1 MKVILRNLRRFQPK
15 NPRFPVVIQGD
26 LVVDDLFGR
35 GLVTRTQVKVEIPEN
50 EREFIPESAFTKEG
64 GEVNLMFTRWSDLP
78 FGLTIVAAHVVH
90 PVTLSAFKLKKVF
103 CHGFVS
109 AETPN
114 KKILTTTRGDF
125 FPVDGEFK
133 QPTNRITVT
142 PGSFSVV
149 SCMEAIVSP
158 QVLGLRKFRG
168 NGEQD
173 EVHRIETAKPI
184 PFVGYVREHPKSK
197 ELFRLEALDRTD
209 LIQPKLLDRY
219 IAALTSDYGRSLI
232 EKHEE
237 SVRRE
242 FETACRCTI

>member
-15 NPRFPVVIQGD
+15 NPRFPIVIQGD
-26 LVVDDLFGR
+26 LVVDDLFGH

-64 GEVNLMFTRWSDLP
+64 GEVDLMFTRWSDLP

-90 PVTLSAFKLKKVF
+90 PVTLSAFDLKKVF

-114 KKILTTTRGDF
+114 KKVLTTTRGDF
-125 FPVDGEFK
+125 FPVDGEFE
-133 QPTNRITVT
+133 QPNNRITVT

-149 SCMEAIVSP
+149 SCREDIVSH
-158 QVLGLRKFRG
+158 QVLGLRKRR
-168 NGEQD
+168 NVEPD
-173 EVHRIETAKPI
+173 EVHSTNAAKPL
-184 PFVGYVREHPKSK
+184 PFVGYVRKHPKTK
-197 ELFRLEALDRTD
+197 DIFRLEALDRTD

-219 IAALTSDYGRSLI
+219 IAALTSDYGRNLI
-232 EKHEE
+232 EKQEE

-242 FETACRCTI
+242 FETACMCTI